1 MKRKVE
7 FLLSAA
13 APAQFPESP
22 LPEVAFLGRSNVG
35 KSSLINALVGQPG
48 VAKTSATPG
57 CTRLI
62 NFFRVED
69 RFRLVDLPG
78 YGYARGPVEDKLAWG
93 RLIESYL
100 REREMLRLCIVLVD
114 ARRGWMDLDLELK
127 SWLGHHN
134 RPFVVAATKVD
145 KLNQKELHRGLT
157 AIRQEIGQPERSAA
171 TAGVSAP
178 VSHEDPPGVDPL
190 NGRPPAEE
198 IPIEGAEMVSKAAWS
213 EDVIPC
219 SVRTGRGVRELW
231 QTIWK
236 RTNP

>member
-13 APAQFPESP
+13 SPIQFPREP

-48 VAKTSATPG
+48 IAKTSATPG

-69 RFRLVDLPG
+69 SFLLVDLPG
-78 YGYARGPVEDKLAWG
+78 YGYARGPIADKEAWG
-93 RLIESYL
+93 PLVEGYL
-100 REREMLRLCIVLVD
+100 RTRENLRLSVVLLD
-114 ARRGWMDLDLELK
+114 SRRGWMQPDLDLK
-127 SWLGHHN
+127 SWLEHHN

-145 KLNQKELHRGLT
+145 KLNQKEEHHGLA
-157 AIRQEIGQPERSAA
+157 AIRRHLGLAAPSGSPKTNPTELATPIDPLLTPA
-171 TAGVSAP
+171 TAS
-178 VSHEDPPGVDPL
+178 
-190 NGRPPAEE
+190 PALG
-198 IPIEGAEMVSKAAWS
+198 IPTTDETRL
-213 EDVIPC
+213 IPC

>member
-13 APAQFPESP
+13 SPTQFPQEP

-48 VAKTSATPG
+48 IAKTSATPG

-69 RFRLVDLPG
+69 TFRLVDLPG
-78 YGYARGPVEDKLAWG
+78 YGYAKGPIADKEAWG
-93 RLIESYL
+93 PLIEEYL
-100 REREMLRLCIVLVD
+100 RSREFLRLSVVLLD
-114 ARRGWMDLDLELK
+114 SRRGWMDKDVELK
-127 SWLGHHN
+127 SWLEFYN

-145 KLNQKELHRGLT
+145 KLNQKEEHHGLA
-157 AIRQEIGQPERSAA
+157 AIRRTLGLAPSPGFSKTKPTEPA
-171 TAGVSAP
+171 TPIDPSRMPLVTAP
-178 VSHEDPPGVDPL
+178 PTSGIPTPDE
-190 NGRPPAEE
+190 PAL
-198 IPIEGAEMVSKAAWS
+198 
-213 EDVIPC
+213 IPC
-219 SVRTGRGVRELW
+219 SARTGRGVRELW

>member
-13 APAQFPESP
+13 EPWQFPQEP

-48 VAKTSATPG
+48 IAKTSATPG

-69 RFRLVDLPG
+69 RFLLVDLPG
-78 YGYARGPVEDKLAWG
+78 YGYAKGPIADKEAWG
-93 RLIESYL
+93 PLVEGYL
-100 REREMLRLCIVLVD
+100 RDREMLRLSVVLLD
-114 ARRGWMDLDLELK
+114 SRRGWMDKDLELK
-127 SWLGHHN
+127 SWLEFHN

-145 KLNQKELHRGLT
+145 KLNQKEEHHGLA
-157 AIRQEIGQPERSAA
+157 AIRRPLGLAA
-171 TAGVSAP
+171 PFGLKKTNPSETATP
-178 VSHEDPPGVDPL
+178 IDPL
-190 NGRPPAEE
+190 QAPLSEGSTPPALG
-198 IPIEGAEMVSKAAWS
+198 IPIVDENML
-213 EDVIPC
+213 IPC
-219 SVRTGRGVRELW
+219 SVKTGRGVRELW

-236 RTNP
+236 RMNL

>member
-13 APAQFPESP
+13 HPKQFPREP

-35 KSSLINALVGQPG
+35 KSSLINALVGQAG

-69 RFRLVDLPG
+69 RFLLVDLPG
-78 YGYARGPVEDKLAWG
+78 YGYAKGPIADKEAWG
-93 RLIESYL
+93 PLVEGYL
-100 REREMLRLCIVLVD
+100 QHREMLRLAIVLLD
-114 ARRGWMDLDLELK
+114 SRRGWMQPDLELK
-127 SWLGHHN
+127 SWLEFHN
-134 RPFVVAATKVD
+134 RPYVVVATKVD
-145 KLNQKELHRGLT
+145 KLNQKEEHHGLK
-157 AIRQEIGQPERSAA
+157 AIRRTLGLAASAVSAQTNPNPVFVETNPIEAA
-171 TAGVSAP
+171 TPIDPSAP
-178 VSHEDPPGVDPL
+178 LVTEPPTSG
-190 NGRPPAEE
+190 
-198 IPIEGAEMVSKAAWS
+198 IPNPDENVL
-213 EDVIPC
+213 IPC
-219 SVRTGRGVRELW
+219 SARTGRGVRELW